1 MKKNKKHSYSG
12 VAVIAVIIISAAIL
26 GFAGLSDSYG
36 EYIKYTVI
44 TTGLTVL
51 LTAIALSLIENSKK
65 KRAKTEKEKQKQK
78 KEELENLD
86 TEKLDT
92 IIRCVKERSAERAYR
107 INAEKGAQVSLFD
120 SKFGGLPYWPKNKE
134 YPTDGYG
141 EKLVLLAQI
150 NFDKAKLHDHRL
162 PKHGILQFFIST
174 DELSGLDFDNPTSQ
188 KNFRVIYHAELDE
201 KVTEETVR
209 AMGVKA
215 STDFDFR
222 DSNLPFTDEY
232 KLSFEEMT
240 DYMTEAVD
248 AFDGLVEDIM
258 QEQFGEE
265 LLEGSVWKHFNG
277 TEFEYL
283 TEGVDG
289 TGWGHK
295 MLGYPSF
302 TQSDP
307 RGGEDYK
314 VMLLQID
321 SQDDIMWGD
330 CGIANFFINEKDL
343 KKLDFSNVLYNWDC
357 Y

>member
-1 MKKNKKHSYSG
+1 MKKNNKNHSFSV

-26 GFAGLSDSYG
+26 GFAGLSDSYA

-44 TTGLTVL
+44 TTGLTAL
-51 LTAIALSLIENSKK
+51 LTAIVLSLVENRKK
-65 KRAKTEKEKQKQK
+65 IKAKAEKEKQK
-78 KEELENLD
+78 KEERENLD

-92 IIRCVKERSAERAYR
+92 IINCVKERSAERAYR
-107 INAEKGAQVSLFD
+107 INAEKGAQLGLSD

-134 YPTDGYG
+134 YPVDSYG

-162 PKHGILQFFIST
+162 PKHGLLQFFIST
-174 DELSGLDFDNPTSQ
+174 DELSGLDFDDPTSQ
-188 KNFRVIYHAELDE
+188 KNFRVIYHAELDDT
-201 KVTEETVR
+201 VTEETVR
-209 AMGVKA
+209 ALGVKA

-222 DSNLPFTDEY
+222 DSSLPFTDEY

-265 LLEGSVWKHFNG
+265 LLEGSVWKHFNC
-277 TEFEYL
+277 TEFDYL
-283 TEGVDG
+283 TNGVDG

-307 RGGEDYK
+307 RGGDDYK